1 MPLLVQYWSIW
12 FTPFWKRW
20 ALPVLLGGAAAFVVV
35 AVLSVDALRT
45 RVMSIFVGREDSS
58 NNFRINVWTAVIDMI
73 KDRPILGIGP
83 GNDAFNMVYPL
94 YQRPNYN
101 ALSAYSVFLEVT
113 VEAGLIGLFTFLWLL
128 LVTFTQGWNQLQRLR
143 ETQDI
148 QGYWLMGA
156 LASMAGMLGHGLVD
170 TVWYRPQISTLWW
183 LCMALVASFYMGMQ
197 GWTRKSLKFH

>member
-1 MPLLVQYWSIW
+1 
-12 FTPFWKRW
+12 
-20 ALPVLLGGAAAFVVV
+20 
-35 AVLSVDALRT
+35 
-45 RVMSIFVGREDSS
+45 VMSIFVGREDSS